1 MFMKILI
8 VDENQTITTML
19 SQMLDLLGSYE
30 IDVANNGYQAMDKM
44 LSFNPKL
51 VILDLSMPGMSGQDT
66 LIKIKEIN
74 PNTKVI
80 IASAHDDDKTKDFC
94 LRNGASGYLTKPYT
108 VSDVSDEIKSVL
120 ASGKY
125 GANEN
130 IFLTS
135 INEKLAQNFAG
146 IFGKNQR
153 IEFQTA
159 QLKKNTSVQNIGV
172 SASETMHSSQSELP
186 TLEIPDEQRGF
197 TTELSGKISGSIIS
211 VVPDKFVA
219 MIQSFSGDTIGI
231 GGSDDL
237 LEFFNIL
244 NGAVL
249 SATGNFLKVQI
260 KSNPVRPFDSQRDK
274 TVNDMD
280 LMEINYTFELG
291 DRNTWFTIYLWM
303 NIFESFENKLNELIC
318 YGVENNE

>member
-1 MFMKILI
+1 MVMKILI
-8 VDENQTITTML
+8 VDDNQTITTML

-44 LSFNPKL
+44 LSFNPKV

-74 PNTKVI
+74 SNTKVI

-108 VSDVSDEIKSVL
+108 VEDVSNEIKNVI

-130 IFLTS
+130 IFLTA
-135 INEKLAQNFAG
+135 INEKLAQNFEG

-159 QLKKNTSVQNIGV
+159 QLKKNTSAQNIGV
-172 SASETMHSSQSELP
+172 NVSETMHSSQSKVP

-197 TTELSGKISGSIIS
+197 TTEISGHTYGSIIS
-211 VVPDKFVA
+211 VVPDKFIA

-274 TVNDMD
+274 TVKDMD
-280 LMEINYTFELG
+280 LMEINYTFELV
-291 DRNTWFTIYLWM
+291 DKNTWFTIYLWM
-303 NIFESFENKLNELIC
+303 NILPSFKNKSDDLIF
-318 YGVENNE
+318 

>member
-1 MFMKILI
+1 MKILI
-8 VDENQTITTML
+8 VDDNQTITTML

-30 IDVANNGYQAMDKM
+30 IDVADNGYQAMDKM
-44 LSFNPKL
+44 FSFNPKL

-159 QLKKNTSVQNIGV
+159 QLKKNTSAQNIGV
-172 SASETMHSSQSELP
+172 NASETMHSSQSELP

-260 KSNPVRPFDSQRDK
+260 KSNPVRPFDIQRDK
-274 TVNDMD
+274 MVKDMD

-303 NIFESFENKLNELIC
+303 NILPSFKNKSDDLIF
-318 YGVENNE
+318 

>member
-8 VDENQTITTML
+8 VDDNQTITTML

-30 IDVANNGYQAMDKM
+30 IDIANNGYQAMDKM

-135 INEKLAQNFAG
+135 INEKLAQNFTG

-159 QLKKNTSVQNIGV
+159 QLKKNTSAQNIGV
-172 SASETMHSSQSELP
+172 SASETIHSSQSELP

-231 GGSDDL
+231 GGTDDL

-260 KSNPVRPFDSQRDK
+260 KSNPVRPFDNQTDK
-274 TVNDMD
+274 TVKDMD

-303 NIFESFENKLNELIC
+303 NILPSFKNKSDDLIF
-318 YGVENNE
+318 

>member
-1 MFMKILI
+1 MKILI
-8 VDENQTITTML
+8 VDDNQTITTML

-30 IDVANNGYQAMDKM
+30 IDIANNGYQAMDKM

-51 VILDLSMPGMSGQDT
+51 VISDLSMPGMSGQDT

-159 QLKKNTSVQNIGV
+159 QLKKNTSAQNIGV
-172 SASETMHSSQSELP
+172 NASETMHGSQSELA

-231 GGSDDL
+231 GGTDDL

-260 KSNPVRPFDSQRDK
+260 KSNPVRPFDIQKDK
-274 TVNDMD
+274 TVKDLD

-303 NIFESFENKLNELIC
+303 NILPSFKNKSDDLIF
-318 YGVENNE
+318 

>member
-1 MFMKILI
+1 MKILI
-8 VDENQTITTML
+8 VDDNQTITTML

-51 VILDLSMPGMSGQDT
+51 VISDLSMPGMSGQDT

-130 IFLTS
+130 IFLTA
-135 INEKLAQNFAG
+135 INEKLAQNFTG

-159 QLKKNTSVQNIGV
+159 QLKKNTSAQNIGV

-197 TTELSGKISGSIIS
+197 TTDLSGKISGSIIC

-219 MIQSFSGDTIGI
+219 MIQSFSGDTIGV
-231 GGSDDL
+231 GGTDDL

-260 KSNPVRPFDSQRDK
+260 KSNPVRPFDNQRDK
-274 TVNDMD
+274 TVKDMD

-303 NIFESFENKLNELIC
+303 NILPSFKNKSDDLIF
-318 YGVENNE
+318 

>member
-1 MFMKILI
+1 MKILI
-8 VDENQTITTML
+8 VDDTVRITKML
-19 SQMLDLLGSYE
+19 SQMLNSLGSYE
-30 IDVANNGYQAMDKM
+30 TEVANNGYQAMDKM
-44 LSFNPKL
+44 LSFNPQV

-159 QLKKNTSVQNIGV
+159 QLKKNTSAQNMGV
-172 SASETMHSSQSELP
+172 NASETMHSSQSELP

-211 VVPDKFVA
+211 VVPDKFIA

-231 GGSDDL
+231 GGTDDL

-274 TVNDMD
+274 MVKDMD

-303 NIFESFENKLNELIC
+303 NILPSFKNKSDDLIF
-318 YGVENNE
+318 

>member
-8 VDENQTITTML
+8 VDDNQTITTML

-30 IDVANNGYQAMDKM
+30 IDIANNGYQAMDKM

-159 QLKKNTSVQNIGV
+159 QLKKNTSAQNIGV
-172 SASETMHSSQSELP
+172 NASETMHSSQSELP

-231 GGSDDL
+231 GGTDDL

-260 KSNPVRPFDSQRDK
+260 KSNPVRPFDIQKDK
-274 TVNDMD
+274 TVKDLD

-303 NIFESFENKLNELIC
+303 NILPSFKNKSDDLIF
-318 YGVENNE
+318 

>member
-1 MFMKILI
+1 MKILI
-8 VDENQTITTML
+8 VDDNQTITTML

-30 IDVANNGYQAMDKM
+30 IDIANNGYQAMDKM

-159 QLKKNTSVQNIGV
+159 QLKKSTSAQNIGV
-172 SASETMHSSQSELP
+172 NASETMHSSQSELP

-231 GGSDDL
+231 GGTDDL

-260 KSNPVRPFDSQRDK
+260 KSNPVRPFDIQKDK
-274 TVNDMD
+274 TVKDLD

-303 NIFESFENKLNELIC
+303 NILPSFKNKSDDLIF
-318 YGVENNE
+318 

>member
-1 MFMKILI
+1 MKILI
-8 VDENQTITTML
+8 VDDNQTITTML

-30 IDVANNGYQAMDKM
+30 IDIANNGYQAMDKM

-159 QLKKNTSVQNIGV
+159 QLKKNTSAQNIGV
-172 SASETMHSSQSELP
+172 NASETMHSSQSELP

-231 GGSDDL
+231 GGTDDL

-260 KSNPVRPFDSQRDK
+260 KSNPVRPFDIQKDK
-274 TVNDMD
+274 TVKDLD

-303 NIFESFENKLNELIC
+303 NILPSFKNKSDDLIF
-318 YGVENNE
+318 

>member
-1 MFMKILI
+1 MKILI
-8 VDENQTITTML
+8 VDDNQTITTML

-130 IFLTS
+130 IFIST
-135 INEKLAQNFAG
+135 INEKLGQNFVG

-159 QLKKNTSVQNIGV
+159 QLKKNTSAQNIGV
-172 SASETMHSSQSELP
+172 NASETMHSSQSELAA
-186 TLEIPDEQRGF
+186 LEIPDEQRGF
-197 TTELSGKISGSIIS
+197 TTELTGKISGSIIT
-211 VVPDKFVA
+211 VVPDKFIE
-219 MIQSFSGDTIGI
+219 MIQSFSGDTVGI
-231 GGSDDL
+231 GGTDDL
-237 LEFFNIL
+237 MEFFNVF

-249 SATGNFLKVQI
+249 SAIGNFLNAQI
-260 KSNPVRPFDSQRDK
+260 TSNPVRPFDSQRDK
-274 TVNDMD
+274 EVKDMD

-291 DRNTWFTIYLWM
+291 DRNTWFTIYLWI
-303 NIFESFENKLNELIC
+303 NIFLQKTEKS
-318 YGVENNE
+318 VENVF

>member
-1 MFMKILI
+1 MVMKILI
-8 VDENQTITTML
+8 VDDNQTITTML

-94 LRNGASGYLTKPYT
+94 LRNGASGYITKPYT
-108 VSDVSDEIKSVL
+108 VEVVSNVIKSVL

-125 GANEN
+125 GSNEN
-130 IFLTS
+130 IFLTAIS
-135 INEKLAQNFAG
+135 EKLVQNFEG

-159 QLKKNTSVQNIGV
+159 ELKKNSSAQNIGV
-172 SASETMHSSQSELP
+172 TASETMHSSQSELP

-211 VVPDKFVA
+211 VVPDKFIA

-231 GGSDDL
+231 GGTDDL

-280 LMEINYTFELG
+280 LMEINYTLELG
-291 DRNTWFTIYLWM
+291 DRNTWFTVYLWM
-303 NIFESFENKLNELIC
+303 NILPSFKNKSDDLIF
-318 YGVENNE
+318 